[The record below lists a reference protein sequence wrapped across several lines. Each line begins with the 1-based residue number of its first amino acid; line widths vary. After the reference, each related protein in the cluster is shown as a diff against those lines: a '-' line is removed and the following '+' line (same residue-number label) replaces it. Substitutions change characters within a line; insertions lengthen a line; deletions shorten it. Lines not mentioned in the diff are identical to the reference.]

1 MSRKE
6 TREQLF
12 KEKLQRLQLEGE
24 IRALQFSIKYK
35 ELTRKVENA
44 EIKFNLA
51 QTKLNN

>member
-12 KEKLQRLQLEGE
+12 KEKLARMKLEGE

-35 ELTRKVENA
+35 ELSRKIEDA
-44 EIKFNLA
+44 EIKFNLT
-51 QTKLNN
+51 QTKLDN

>member
-24 IRALQFSIKYK
+24 IKSLQFSIKYK
-35 ELTRKVENA
+35 ELSRKMEDA
-44 EIKFNLA
+44 EIKFNLV
-51 QTKLNN
+51 QTKSDN